1 MRTALRASRDV
12 STKSRNGQSPPET
25 WLLAK
30 KGLAEQWPKLA
41 VPSGCED
48 KLTGQ
53 SRGRR
58 ARAQSER
65 TGSDASA
72 MWLLLLP
79 LAALL
84 LLAVLG
90 KVCKGLFSSS
100 SPNPFSEDVK
110 RPPAPLVTDNEARKK
125 VLKQAFSASRVPEKL
140 DVVVIG
146 SGFGG
151 LAAAAI
157 LTKAGKRV
165 LVLEQ
170 HTKAGGCCH
179 TFGQNGLEFDTGIHY
194 IGRMQE
200 GSFGRF
206 ILDQITEGQLD
217 WAPTASPFDIMVLE
231 GPNGRKEFP
240 MYSGEKA
247 YVQGLKEK
255 FPQEEAAIDKY
266 IRLVK
271 SLAEVLRELP
281 ASPELQAVLS
291 YIFPTY
297 GVTASHTTFAMHA
310 LLVDHY
316 IKGAFYPRGGSS
328 EIAFHTIPV
337 IQRAGGAV
345 LTRAPVQSIL
355 LDSAG
360 KACGVT
366 VKKGQELV
374 SIYCPVVIS
383 NAGLFNTYEYLLPE
397 KARCLPGVKR
407 QLGMVRPGLS
417 MFSVFI
423 CLRGTKKDL
432 GLPSTNYYVYF
443 DTDMDM
449 AMEHYLSLPADKA
462 VEHMP
467 VLFITFP
474 SAKDPS
480 WEDRFSGRST
490 GVVLVP
496 TSYEWFEEWRDEP
509 QGKRSSGY
517 ETLKSSF
524 VEAALSVLL
533 KLFPQLE
540 GQVDSVTG
548 GSPLTNQFYLAA
560 PRGACYGAAHDL
572 GRLHPGAMASMRAQS
587 PIPNLYLT
595 GQDVF
600 TCGLMGALQGA
611 LLCSS
616 AILKRNLYSDLQK
629 LGSRV
634 QAQKKK

>member
-1 MRTALRASRDV
+1 M
-12 STKSRNGQSPPET
+12 
-25 WLLAK
+25 WL
-30 KGLAEQWPKLA
+30 
-41 VPSGCED
+41 S
-48 KLTGQ
+48 
-53 SRGRR
+53 
-58 ARAQSER
+58 
-65 TGSDASA
+65 
-72 MWLLLLP
+72 LLLL
-79 LAALL
+79 AAL

-90 KVCKGLFSSS
+90 QVYKWLFAGS

-110 RPPAPLVTDNEARKK
+110 RPPAPLVTDKEARKK
-125 VLKQAFSASRVPEKL
+125 VLKQVFSVNRVPEKL

-157 LTKAGKRV
+157 LAKAGKRV

-179 TFGQNGLEFDTGIHY
+179 TFGKDGLEFDTGIHY
-194 IGRMQE
+194 IGRMEE

-217 WAPTASPFDIMVLE
+217 WATLSSPFDIMVLD

-240 MYSGEKA
+240 MYTGKTA

-266 IRLVK
+266 IKLVK
-271 SLAEVLRELP
+271 MVSSRASHAILLKILPLPLAQFLSKYGLLTRFSPFLRASTQSLAKVLQQLP
-281 ASPELQAVLS
+281 ASPELRAVLS

-297 GVTASHTTFAMHA
+297 GVTPSHSTFAMHA

-316 IKGAFYPRGGSS
+316 LKGAFYPKGGTS

-366 VKKGQELV
+366 VKNGQELV
-374 SIYCPVVIS
+374 NIFCPVVIS
-383 NAGLFNTYEYLLPE
+383 DAGLFNTYEHLLPE
-397 KARCLPGVKR
+397 KARSLPGVQR
-407 QLGMVRPGLS
+407 QLGAVRPGLS
-417 MFSVFI
+417 IFSVFI

-432 GLPSTNYYVYF
+432 GLWSTNYYVYF
-443 DTDMDM
+443 DTDMDK
-449 AMEHYLSLPADKA
+449 AMEHYLSLPRDKA
-462 VEHMP
+462 AAHMP
-467 VLFITFP
+467 LLFIASP
-474 SAKDPS
+474 SSKDPT
-480 WEDRFSGRST
+480 WEDRFPDRST
-490 GVVLVP
+490 LIVLVP

-509 QGKRSSGY
+509 KGKRSSDY

-524 VEAALSVLL
+524 VEASLSVVL

-540 GQVDSVTG
+540 GKVDSVTG
-548 GSPLTNQFYLAA
+548 GSPLTTQFYLAA
-560 PRGACYGAAHDL
+560 PRGACYGADHDL
-572 GRLHPGAMASMRAQS
+572 SRLHPHVMASMRAQS

-595 GQDVF
+595 GQDIF

-611 LLCSS
+611 LLCSG
-616 AILKRNLYSDLQK
+616 AILKRNLYSDLWK
-629 LGSRV
+629 LGSKI
-634 QAQKKK
+634 QAQKNKKKN

>member
-1 MRTALRASRDV
+1 M
-12 STKSRNGQSPPET
+12 
-25 WLLAK
+25 WL
-30 KGLAEQWPKLA
+30 
-41 VPSGCED
+41 S
-48 KLTGQ
+48 
-53 SRGRR
+53 
-58 ARAQSER
+58 
-65 TGSDASA
+65 
-72 MWLLLLP
+72 LLLL
-79 LAALL
+79 AAL

-90 KVCKGLFSSS
+90 QVYKWLFAGS

-110 RPPAPLVTDNEARKK
+110 RPPAPLVTDKEARKK
-125 VLKQAFSASRVPEKL
+125 VLKQVFSVNRVPEKL

-157 LTKAGKRV
+157 LAKAGKRV

-179 TFGQNGLEFDTGIHY
+179 TFGKDGLEFDTGIHY
-194 IGRMQE
+194 IGRMEE

-217 WAPTASPFDIMVLE
+217 WATLSSPFDIMVLD

-240 MYSGEKA
+240 MYTGKKA

-266 IRLVK
+266 IKLVK
-271 SLAEVLRELP
+271 MVSSRASHAILLKILPLPLAQFLSKYGLLTRFSPFLRASTQSLAKVLQQLP
-281 ASPELQAVLS
+281 ASPELRAVLS

-297 GVTASHTTFAMHA
+297 GVTPSHSTFAMHA

-316 IKGAFYPRGGSS
+316 LKGAFYPKGGTS

-360 KACGVT
+360 KACGVA
-366 VKKGQELV
+366 VKNGQELV
-374 SIYCPVVIS
+374 NIFCPVVIS
-383 NAGLFNTYEYLLPE
+383 DAGLFNTYEHLLPE
-397 KARCLPGVKR
+397 KARSLPGVQR
-407 QLGMVRPGLS
+407 QLGAVRPGLS
-417 MFSVFI
+417 IFSVFI

-432 GLPSTNYYVYF
+432 GLWSTNYYVYF
-443 DTDMDM
+443 DTDMDK
-449 AMEHYLSLPADKA
+449 AMEHYLSLPRDKA
-462 VEHMP
+462 AAHMP
-467 VLFITFP
+467 LLFIASP
-474 SAKDPS
+474 SSKDPT
-480 WEDRFSGRST
+480 WEDRFPDRST
-490 GVVLVP
+490 LIVLVP

-509 QGKRSSGY
+509 KGKRSSDY

-524 VEAALSVLL
+524 VEASLSVVL

-540 GQVDSVTG
+540 GKVDSVTG
-548 GSPLTNQFYLAA
+548 GSPLTTQFYLAA
-560 PRGACYGAAHDL
+560 PRGACYGADHDL
-572 GRLHPGAMASMRAQS
+572 SRLHPHVMASMRAQS

-595 GQDVF
+595 GQDIF

-611 LLCSS
+611 LLCSG
-616 AILKRNLYSDLQK
+616 AILKRNLYSDLWK
-629 LGSRV
+629 LGSKI
-634 QAQKKK
+634 QAQKNKKKN

>member
-1 MRTALRASRDV
+1 
-12 STKSRNGQSPPET
+12 
-25 WLLAK
+25 
-30 KGLAEQWPKLA
+30 
-41 VPSGCED
+41 
-48 KLTGQ
+48 
-53 SRGRR
+53 
-58 ARAQSER
+58 
-65 TGSDASA
+65 

-462 VEHMP
+462 VGHMP

-524 VEAALSVLL
+524 VEAALSVVL

-540 GQVDSVTG
+540 GKVDSVTG

-560 PRGACYGAAHDL
+560 PRGACYGADHDL

-634 QAQKKK
+634 QAQKKKN

>member
-1 MRTALRASRDV
+1 
-12 STKSRNGQSPPET
+12 
-25 WLLAK
+25 
-30 KGLAEQWPKLA
+30 
-41 VPSGCED
+41 
-48 KLTGQ
+48 
-53 SRGRR
+53 
-58 ARAQSER
+58 
-65 TGSDASA
+65 

-79 LAALL
+79 LAAL

-90 KVCKGLFSSS
+90 KVCKGLFSGS

-110 RPPAPLVTDNEARKK
+110 RPPAPLVTDKEARKK

-151 LAAAAI
+151 LVAAAI

-179 TFGQNGLEFDTGIHY
+179 TFGQDGLEFDTGIHY

-247 YVQGLKEK
+247 YIQGLKEK

-271 SLAEVLRELP
+271 VVSRGVSHAILLKILPLPMVQVLNKYGLLTHFSPFLHASTQSLAEVLRELP
-281 ASPELQAVLS
+281 ASAELQAVLS

-374 SIYCPVVIS
+374 SIYCPIVIS
-383 NAGLFNTYEYLLPE
+383 NAGLFNTYEHLLPE

-432 GLPSTNYYVYF
+432 GLPSTNYYVYS
-443 DTDMDM
+443 DTDMDT
-449 AMEHYLSLPADKA
+449 AMEHYLSLPADRA

-467 VLFITFP
+467 VLFIAFP

-524 VEAALSVLL
+524 VEAALSVIL

-540 GQVDSVTG
+540 GKVDSVTG
-548 GSPLTNQFYLAA
+548 GSPLTSQFYLAA
-560 PRGACYGAAHDL
+560 PRGACYGADHDL

-634 QAQKKK
+634 QAQNQFGQG

>member
-1 MRTALRASRDV
+1 M
-12 STKSRNGQSPPET
+12 
-25 WLLAK
+25 WL
-30 KGLAEQWPKLA
+30 
-41 VPSGCED
+41 S
-48 KLTGQ
+48 
-53 SRGRR
+53 
-58 ARAQSER
+58 
-65 TGSDASA
+65 
-72 MWLLLLP
+72 LLLL
-79 LAALL
+79 AAL

-90 KVCKGLFSSS
+90 QVYKWLFAGS

-110 RPPAPLVTDNEARKK
+110 RPPAPLVTDKEARKK
-125 VLKQAFSASRVPEKL
+125 VLKQAFSVSRVPEKL

-157 LTKAGKRV
+157 LAKAGKRV

-179 TFGQNGLEFDTGIHY
+179 TFGQDGLEFDTGIHY
-194 IGRMQE
+194 IGRMEE

-217 WAPTASPFDIMVLE
+217 WAALSSPFDIMVLD

-240 MYSGEKA
+240 MYTGKKA

-266 IRLVK
+266 IKLVK
-271 SLAEVLRELP
+271 MVSSRASHAILLKILPLPLAQFLNKYGLLTRFSPFLRASTQSLAEVLQQLP

-297 GVTASHTTFAMHA
+297 GVTPSHSTFAMHA

-316 IKGAFYPRGGSS
+316 LKGAFYPKGGTS

-337 IQRAGGAV
+337 IQRAGGTV

-360 KACGVT
+360 KACGVA

-374 SIYCPVVIS
+374 NIFCPVVIS
-383 NAGLFNTYEYLLPE
+383 DAGLFNTYEHLLPE
-397 KARCLPGVKR
+397 KARSLPGVQR
-407 QLGMVRPGLS
+407 QLETVRPGLS
-417 MFSVFI
+417 IFSVFI

-432 GLPSTNYYVYF
+432 GLSSTNYYVYF
-443 DTDMDM
+443 DTDMDK
-449 AMEHYLSLPADKA
+449 AMEHYLSQARDKA
-462 VEHMP
+462 AAHMP
-467 VLFITFP
+467 LLFIASP
-474 SAKDPS
+474 SSKDPT
-480 WEDRFSGRST
+480 WQDRFPDRST
-490 GVVLVP
+490 LIVLVP

-509 QGKRSSGY
+509 KGKRSSDY

-524 VEAALSVLL
+524 VEASLSVVL

-540 GQVDSVTG
+540 GKVDSVTG
-548 GSPLTNQFYLAA
+548 GSPLTTQFYLAA
-560 PRGACYGAAHDL
+560 PRGACYGADHDL
-572 GRLHPGAMASMRAQS
+572 SRLHPHVMASMRAQS

-595 GQDVF
+595 GQDIF

-611 LLCSS
+611 LLCSG
-616 AILKRNLYSDLQK
+616 AILKRNLYSDLWK
-629 LGSRV
+629 LGSKI
-634 QAQKKK
+634 QAQKKNKKKN

>member
-1 MRTALRASRDV
+1 
-12 STKSRNGQSPPET
+12 
-25 WLLAK
+25 
-30 KGLAEQWPKLA
+30 
-41 VPSGCED
+41 
-48 KLTGQ
+48 
-53 SRGRR
+53 
-58 ARAQSER
+58 
-65 TGSDASA
+65 
-72 MWLLLLP
+72 MWLTLVL

-84 LLAVLG
+84 LLLAVLRRVYSG
-90 KVCKGLFSSS
+90 S

-110 RPPAPLVTDNEARKK
+110 RPPAPLVTDKEARKK

-146 SGFGG
+146 SGIGG

-157 LTKAGKRV
+157 LAKAGKRV

-179 TFGQNGLEFDTGIHY
+179 TFGKNGLEFDTGIHY

-200 GSFGRF
+200 GSLNRF

-217 WAPTASPFDIMVLE
+217 WAALSSPFDVMVLE
-231 GPNGRKEFP
+231 GPSGRKEFP

-247 YVQGLKEK
+247 YIQGLKDK

-266 IRLVK
+266 IKLVK
-271 SLAEVLRELP
+271 LASRGAFHAILLKTLPLPVAQFLGRCGLLTWFSPFLRGSVQSLAETLQQLP
-281 ASPELQAVLS
+281 ASRELQAVLS

-297 GVTASHTTFAMHA
+297 GVTPSRTSFSMHA

-328 EIAFHTIPV
+328 EIAFHIIPV

-345 LTRAPVQSIL
+345 LTKASVQSVL

-360 KACGVT
+360 KACGVS

-374 SIYCPVVIS
+374 NIHCPIVIS
-383 NAGLFNTYEYLLPE
+383 DAGLFNTYKYLLPE
-397 KARCLPGVKR
+397 TARCLPGVKQ
-407 QLGMVRPGLS
+407 QLEMVRPGLGI
-417 MFSVFI
+417 FSVFI

-432 GLPSTNYYVYF
+432 GLPATNHYVYF
-443 DTDMDM
+443 DTDMDK
-449 AMEHYLSLPADKA
+449 AMEHYLSMPREKA
-462 VEHMP
+462 AAHMP
-467 VLFITFP
+467 FLIIAP
-474 SAKDPS
+474 SSAKDPT
-480 WEDRFSGRST
+480 WEDRFPDRST
-490 GVVLVP
+490 MVVLVP
-496 TSYEWFEEWRDEP
+496 TCYEWFEEWRDEP
-509 QGKRSSGY
+509 NGKRSSDY

-524 VEAALSVLL
+524 VEASLSVVL

-540 GQVDSVTG
+540 GKVDSVTG

-560 PRGACYGAAHDL
+560 YQGACYGADHDL
-572 GRLHPGAMASMRAQS
+572 GRLHPHAIASIRAQS

-595 GQDVF
+595 GQDIFV
-600 TCGLMGALQGA
+600 CGLMGAIQGA

-616 AILKRNLYSDLQK
+616 AILKRNVYLDLKK
-629 LGSRV
+629 LGSRI
-634 QAQKKK
+634 QAQKKKN

>member
-1 MRTALRASRDV
+1 MGLSLV
-12 STKSRNGQSPPET
+12 
-25 WLLAK
+25 LLA
-30 KGLAEQWPKLA
+30 
-41 VPSGCED
+41 V
-48 KLTGQ
+48 
-53 SRGRR
+53 
-58 ARAQSER
+58 
-65 TGSDASA
+65 
-72 MWLLLLP
+72 
-79 LAALL
+79 L
-84 LLAVLG
+84 LLAVLH
-90 KVCKGLFSSS
+90 KVYRELFSSS

-110 RPPAPLVTDNEARKK
+110 RPPAPLVTDKEARKA

-157 LTKAGKRV
+157 LAKAGKRV

-179 TFGQNGLEFDTGIHY
+179 TFGKGGLEFDTGIHY
-194 IGRMQE
+194 VGRMQE

-217 WAPTASPFDIMVLE
+217 WAGLSSPFDIMVLE

-247 YVQGLKEK
+247 YIQGLKEK
-255 FPQEEAAIDKY
+255 FPQEEAAIDNYMK
-266 IRLVK
+266 LVK
-271 SLAEVLRELP
+271 TVARGAIHGILLKILPLPLAQFLSKCGLLTRFSPFLRASTQSLAETLRQLP

-297 GVTASHTTFAMHA
+297 GVTPGHTSFSMHA

-316 IKGAFYPRGGSS
+316 VQGAFYPRGGSS

-345 LTRAPVQSIL
+345 LTTATVQSVL

-360 KACGVT
+360 KACGVS

-374 SIYCPVVIS
+374 NIYCPIVIS
-383 NAGLFNTYEYLLPE
+383 DAGLFNTYEYLLPE
-397 KARCLPGVKR
+397 NARCLPGVKK
-407 QLGMVRPGLS
+407 QLAMVRPGLG
-417 MFSVFI
+417 MLSVFI

-432 GLPSTNYYVYF
+432 GLPSTNHYVYY
-443 DTDMDM
+443 DTDMDQ
-449 AMEHYLSLPADKA
+449 AMERYLSMPRDKA
-462 VEHMP
+462 AAHIP
-467 VLFITFP
+467 LLFIASP
-474 SAKDPS
+474 SAKDPT
-480 WEDRFSGRST
+480 WEDRFPDRST
-490 GVVLVP
+490 VIVLVP
-496 TSYEWFEEWRDEP
+496 TSYEWFEQWREEP
-509 QGKRSSGY
+509 KGKRSSDY
-517 ETLKSSF
+517 EALKTSF
-524 VEAALSVLL
+524 VEASVLAVM

-540 GQVDSVTG
+540 GKVDSVTG
-548 GSPLTNQFYLAA
+548 GTPLTSQYYLAA
-560 PRGACYGAAHDL
+560 PRGACYGADHDL
-572 GRLHPGAMASMRAQS
+572 DRLRPHVMASIRAQS

-595 GQDVF
+595 GQDIF

-616 AILKRNLYSDLQK
+616 AILKRNLYLDLQK
-629 LGSRV
+629 LGSRI
-634 QAQKKK
+634 QAQKKKN